1 MRQQITIPDPP
12 FHERIRY
19 YRKERGLTQ
28 RQLAD
33 LLDTTQDYISD
44 VERGKKP
51 QVTLEWIKRCAKV
64 FGIKTRDLIPR
75 ED

>member
-1 MRQQITIPDPP
+1 MKQPTLPDPP
-12 FHERIRY
+12 TSERIRY

-28 RQLAD
+28 QQLAD
-33 LLDTTQDYISD
+33 MLGTTQDYISD

-51 QVTLEWIKRCAKV
+51 QVTLEWIERCAKV
-64 FGIKTRDLIPR
+64 FGIKIRDLIPR